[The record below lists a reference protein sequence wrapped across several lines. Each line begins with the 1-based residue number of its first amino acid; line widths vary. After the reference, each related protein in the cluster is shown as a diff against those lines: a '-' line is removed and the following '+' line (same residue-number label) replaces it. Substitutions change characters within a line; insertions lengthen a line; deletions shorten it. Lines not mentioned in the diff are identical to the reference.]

1 MTFLR
6 VLRIFWILR
15 SAFLA
20 AALSLR
26 WLRVGLVAGALW
38 GLVLEGLRGFVLRVL
53 VGFVADGLLLDGFVG
68 VWLGRD
74 ETGLDGA
81 VSGLVVA
88 AGLGVGSKEMLT
100 VVPKP
105 MRELT
110 LTRPRLK
117 SAQSGLERVVPESV
131 MAIASWLTTI
141 LISPLTERLSAEL
154 RCFSRSALMA
164 SGSSTVCVVSEKSRL
179 SETLPF
185 SARGRYLL

>member
-1 MTFLR
+1 MVYGVLLLADFDDDFLR

-15 SAFLA
+15 SVFLA

-26 WLRVGLVAGALW
+26 WLRVGLGGRALW

-88 AGLGVGSKEMLT
+88 AGFE
-100 VVPKP
+100 
-105 MRELT
+105 
-110 LTRPRLK
+110 
-117 SAQSGLERVVPESV
+117 GLAVRK
-131 MAIASWLTTI
+131 
-141 LISPLTERLSAEL
+141 
-154 RCFSRSALMA
+154 C
-164 SGSSTVCVVSEKSRL
+164 
-179 SETLPF
+179 
-185 SARGRYLL
+185 

>member
-1 MTFLR
+1 MDLAIGLFGGS
-6 VLRIFWILR
+6 VEF
-15 SAFLA
+15 ALA
-20 AALSLR
+20 AG
-26 WLRVGLVAGALW
+26 GLGSTELYE

-100 VVPKP
+100 VVVPKP

-110 LTRPRLK
+110 LTRTRLK
-117 SAQSGLERVVPESV
+117 GVRKAAWR
-131 MAIASWLTTI
+131 
-141 LISPLTERLSAEL
+141 
-154 RCFSRSALMA
+154 
-164 SGSSTVCVVSEKSRL
+164 GSSAGIGNGDSVLADGNTDFAVNGAVER
-179 SETLPF
+179 
-185 SARGRYLL
+185 